1 MYKIMLALH
10 LLTAIFAIGPLVGG
24 ATTAVRGLRE
34 GSATAT
40 ASSARLLTIY
50 SYASVLVVIFGMGL
64 MSAND
69 PDHPG
74 HKVADIGDV
83 WIIVALVLWLFAT
96 VEGLALLVP
105 TLKQASAALAGGQ
118 PVDALKG
125 KVAMLG
131 GSIALNYAVI
141 VFLMVYQP
149 GS

>member
-10 LLTAIFAIGPLVGG
+10 LLTAIFAIGPLVGA
-24 ATTAVRGLRE
+24 ATTAVRGLRQASA
-34 GSATAT
+34 SATAM
-40 ASSARLLTIY
+40 SARLLTIY
-50 SYASVLVVIFGMGL
+50 SYASVLVVIFGLGL
-64 MSAND
+64 MSADD

-83 WIIVALVLWLFAT
+83 WILVASALWLFAT

-105 TLKQASAALAGGQ
+105 TLKQASTALEAGK
-118 PVDALKG
+118 PVDALRG

-141 VFLMVYQP
+141 VFLMVYRP

>member
-10 LLTAIFAIGPLVGG
+10 LLTAIFAIGPLVGA

-34 GSATAT
+34 GSATST
-40 ASSARLLTIY
+40 AMSARLLTIY

-64 MSAND
+64 MSSDD

-83 WIIVALVLWLFAT
+83 WILIALALWLLAT

-105 TLKQASAALAGGQ
+105 TLKRASSALADGQ

-125 KVAMLG
+125 KVAALG
-131 GSIALNYAVI
+131 GSIALNYAII